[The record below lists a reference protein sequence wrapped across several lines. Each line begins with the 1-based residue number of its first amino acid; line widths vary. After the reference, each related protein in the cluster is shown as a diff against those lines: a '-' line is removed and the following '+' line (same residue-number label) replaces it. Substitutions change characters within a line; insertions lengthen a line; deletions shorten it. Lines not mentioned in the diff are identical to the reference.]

1 MASRVVMPKLTDTME
16 EGVLLAWKKHEGD
29 RVQAGE
35 VIAEIETDK
44 AVMDL
49 EAFAP
54 GVLRKL
60 LVRDGET
67 VQSGKLIAVIA
78 EADED
83 IASALSDGVTAAPSI
98 SNGAKTDAAPKKASA
113 PAQPARSEAVRPI
126 ASPRAKALAA
136 ERGIDLSTLTGTGP
150 GGRIVEDDVA
160 AASSASAQSLPAG
173 TDQPLSQ
180 MRKAIARST
189 VQSKAPVPHFYLTVD
204 IDMEQ
209 AERVRDECKQSRQPH
224 PSITDV
230 LIKAAALA
238 LKRHPEMNVS
248 FTGDAIR
255 RYEQIDIGVAVGMED
270 GLITPVVRNCGAKTL
285 AEISGETK
293 PLIDR
298 ARQKR
303 LSPQEYSGATF
314 AISNLGMFDV
324 DQFIAL
330 LMPPQAASIA
340 VGAIRDVPVVSK
352 GAVVAGRRMKVTLS
366 CDHRALDGLM
376 GAQFLKEFK
385 RLLEHPQELVAPVVK
400 P

>member
-29 RVQAGE
+29 PVHAGE

-54 GVLRKL
+54 GVLRKI
-60 LVRDGET
+60 LVQDGTT
-67 VQSGKLIAVIA
+67 VQSGTLIAVIA

-83 IASALSDGVTAAPSI
+83 ISVALAEGVTAAPSVGTGGKPAPT
-98 SNGAKTDAAPKKASA
+98 SKPDASSPTSA
-113 PAQPARSEAVRPI
+113 PVVGARLF

-136 ERGIDLSTLTGTGP
+136 ERGVDLSALTGTGP
-150 GGRIVEDDVA
+150 GGRIVEDDVTKA
-160 AASSASAQSLPAG
+160 AAPTAQALPAG

-209 AERVRDECKQSRQPH
+209 AEKLRDQFKQNRQTH

-230 LIKAAALA
+230 LIKASASALM
-238 LKRHPEMNVS
+238 RHPEINVS
-248 FTGDAIR
+248 YVGDAIR
-255 RYEQIDIGVAVGMED
+255 QYAQIDIGLAVGMED

-285 AEISGETK
+285 ADISTETK
-293 PLIDR
+293 ALIER

-303 LSPQEYSGATF
+303 LQPQEYTGATF
-314 AISNLGMFDV
+314 SISNLGMFDV
-324 DQFIAL
+324 DNFLAV

-340 VGAIRDVPVVSK
+340 VGSIRDVPVVAK
-352 GAVVAGRRMKVTLS
+352 GTVTVGRRMKVTMS

-385 RLLEHPQELVAPVVK
+385 RVLEHPQELAASTEK